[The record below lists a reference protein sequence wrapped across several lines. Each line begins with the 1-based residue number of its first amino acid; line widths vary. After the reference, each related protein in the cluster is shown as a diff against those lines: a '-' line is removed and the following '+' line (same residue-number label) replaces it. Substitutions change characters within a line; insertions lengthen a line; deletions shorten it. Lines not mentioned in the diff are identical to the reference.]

1 MGCVYMI
8 HNNEN
13 IYIGST
19 CDLDRRIREHKRSCK
34 NENCKEYHFKLYKI
48 IRECG
53 GFDKFYIDII
63 EKYKLREDWQEAEK
77 TFIRNLQPN
86 MNDTT
91 YKKNKDSNKIIKC
104 ECGKTYRKSNK
115 STHEK
120 SPIHKKLMLLSIE
133 ERAEENRQKSKTEK
147 RHKSHYEKF
156 ECECGRFYT
165 KAHEK
170 RHRDTPLHKRL
181 MSVVLQKAY
190 LELCNKRKL
199 ERENHEN
206 FLNTQITCFCG
217 VTLLN
222 RSLKSHCKSYFH
234 KNFLANFNKKYVASI

>member
-13 IYIGST
+13 LYIGST
-19 CDLDRRIREHKRSCK
+19 CDFDRRIREHKASCK
-34 NENCKEYHFKLYKI
+34 NENRKEYHFKIYKI

-53 GFDKFYIDII
+53 GFDKFNIDII
-63 EKYKLREDWQEAEK
+63 EKFKLMEDWQEAEK
-77 TFIRNLQPN
+77 TYIRNFQPN

-91 YKKNKDSNKIIKC
+91 YKKNKDSNKMIKC

-120 SPIHKKLMLLSIE
+120 SAIHKKLMLLSIE
-133 ERAEENRQKSKTEK
+133 ERAEENRQKSKKEK
-147 RHKSHYEKF
+147 RYNSHHKKF
-156 ECECGRFYT
+156 KCECGRYYV

-170 RHRDTPLHKRL
+170 RHKNTPIHKRL
-181 MSVVLQKAY
+181 MSLEKQKAY
-190 LELCNKRKL
+190 LELSNKRKL
-199 ERENHEN
+199 EREK

-217 VTLLN
+217 ITLLN
-222 RSLKSHCKSYFH
+222 RSLKSHCNSYFH